1 MEFILRV
8 RRPVGLSWFQS
19 NLSNYYKFNLKVAY
33 QNVNSL
39 MNNVDEVK
47 EMLNKNLFDIFL
59 MLRRKTTAPFPRRFF
74 RSKDVV

>member
-1 MEFILRV
+1 M

-19 NLSNYYKFNLKVAY
+19 NFSNYYKFNLKVAIAY

-39 MNNVDEVK
+39 MSNVDEVK

-59 MLRRKTTAPFPRRFF
+59 TLRRNSTAPFP
-74 RSKDVV
+74 